1 MVAET
6 EHIICLIPAFNEA
19 DQISSVIK
27 CASQFLPVIVV
38 DDGSSDDTVVLA
50 EQAGAEVIRHTVN
63 QGKGAALLTGFRAAL
78 ERGCAAVI
86 TLDADGQHD
95 PREIPKFIAE
105 FERQPAGLII
115 GQRDFSK
122 MPQRRRLP
130 NTFGKWLFSWAVG
143 QPIHDNQSGYRLIGA
158 DLISALLSNPEHG
171 FEFEVAMI
179 VECLRHRYGLGWV
192 PIRTI
197 YAGEKSHIHPIRH
210 LKNFIR
216 VSLAARK
223 MMKSIAEPVSP
234 P

>member
-1 MVAET
+1 MYAET
-6 EHIICLIPAFNEA
+6 QPVLCLIPAYNES
-19 DQISSVIK
+19 DHIVSVVK
-27 CASQFLPVIVV
+27 SASQFLPVIVV
-38 DDGSSDDTVVLA
+38 DDGSSDDTTSLA
-50 EQAGAEVIRHTVN
+50 EQAGAWVIRHSVN
-63 QGKGAALLTGFRAAL
+63 QGKGAALITGFRAAL

-122 MPQRRRLP
+122 MPLRRRLP
-130 NTFGKWLFSWAVG
+130 NTFGKLVFSWAVG
-143 QPIHDNQSGYRLIGA
+143 QEIRDNQSGYRLIST
-158 DLISALLSNPEHG
+158 DLLAVMLSNPEHG

-179 VECLRHRYGLGWV
+179 VECLRHRLGLGWV

-197 YAGEKSHIHPIRH
+197 YAGEKSHIHPWKH
-210 LKNFIR
+210 VKNFIR

-223 MMKSIAEPVSP
+223 MMKSPAGSP
-234 P
+234 SRA